1 MKIDGEDIAKKKFEY
16 GVNLLF
22 KKTQIRKGT
31 FSCLFTWEWAKQIS
45 TEVEWVK

>member
-1 MKIDGEDIAKKKFEY
+1 MEKILQKKICEC

-22 KKTQIRKGT
+22 KKTQIQKDT